1 MRKVLLL
8 YNPSSGQQRARRAEL
23 IAKIANLYRSSGLQ
37 VEQCSTTHAG
47 SAIDQTR
54 EAVNAGFD
62 TVIACGGDGTA
73 NEAINGLMR
82 ADSQCAL
89 GVIPLGSGNLL
100 ATDLRLPANPLAA
113 AQVLL
118 RYSPRPIRPGM
129 ISSHHDSVPQQR
141 YFIVAAGVGA
151 DADLMYRTAVEVKER
166 WGRKAYFMEMARMT
180 LRRHFP
186 MFQVEWAEE
195 SGSWRRENIAL
206 VMAIRAEKFPGMLRR
221 VRLGSALTH
230 NHYRLLLFKT
240 DKVRRFL
247 NYFASVASGLNWSV
261 RDVEVASS
269 AHFRCFPLE
278 SGSPARIH
286 AEADG
291 ELLGRVPAEVSIADK
306 SFQLLIP

>member
-8 YNPSSGQQRARRAEL
+8 YNPSSGQQRARRAEV
-23 IAKIANLYRSSGLQ
+23 IAKIANLYQAAGLQ
-37 VEQCSTTHAG
+37 AEKCPTIQAG
-47 SAIDQTR
+47 SAVAQT
-54 EAVNAGFD
+54 EDAVKAGFD

-82 ADSQCAL
+82 AESQCAL

-100 ATDLRLPANPLAA
+100 ATDLRLPVNPLAA
-113 AQVLL
+113 AQALM
-118 RYSPRPIRPGM
+118 RYSPRAIRPGV
-129 ISSHHDSVPQQR
+129 ISSHHDAGPQQR

-166 WGRKAYFMEMARMT
+166 WGRKAYFIEMARMA

-186 MFQVEWAEE
+186 MFQVEWT
-195 SGSWRRENIAL
+195 SPDGSTHQDNVSV
-206 VMAIRAEKFPGMLRR
+206 VMAIRAEKFPGMLSR
-221 VRLGSALTH
+221 VRLSSALT
-230 NHYRLLLFKT
+230 NDYYRLLLFKT

-247 NYFASVASGLNWSV
+247 NYFASVASGFNWSV
-261 RDVEVASS
+261 RDVEVVSS
-269 AHFRCFPLE
+269 ERFRCSPLQ

-291 ELLGRVPAEVSIADK
+291 ELLGRLPAEVSIASK
-306 SFQLLIP
+306 SFLLLMP

>member
-8 YNPSSGQQRARRAEL
+8 YNPSSGQQREKRDGL
-23 IAKIANLYRSSGLQ
+23 IAKVAEFYRSAGLE
-37 VEQCSTTHAG
+37 VEQCPTTRAG
-47 SAIDQTR
+47 SAIEQT
-54 EAVNAGFD
+54 EDAVKAGFD

-100 ATDLRLPANPLAA
+100 ATDLRLPVNPLAA
-113 AQVLL
+113 ARVLL
-118 RYSPRPIRPGM
+118 QYSPCPIRPGV
-129 ISSHHDSVPQQR
+129 ISSHEKAGQQQR

-166 WGRKAYFMEMARMT
+166 WGRKAYFIEMARMSV
-180 LRRHFP
+180 RGHFP
-186 MFQVEWAEE
+186 MFQVEWAEQQ
-195 SGSWRRENIAL
+195 GPWRRENIAL
-206 VMAIRAEKFPGMLRR
+206 VMAIRAQKFPGMLRR

-230 NHYRLLLFKT
+230 HHYRLLLFKT

-261 RDVEVASS
+261 RDVEVVSS

-291 ELLGRVPAEVSIADK
+291 ELLGRLPAEVGIAEK
-306 SFQLLIP
+306 SFQLLMP